1 MRSKTR
7 RLLVLTVAACLTT
20 VPAVPPAWAATYYCL
35 DPAGRPLFTDSP
47 SQLDQCV
54 LVQGGRSTPPPIPPR
69 LPEDATPPAPSTDH
83 AGAQA
88 GRADGQDGA
97 TPPPEVAPPGTVR
110 VPIGRSGQSLIVQ
123 VRLNG
128 TKDARL
134 ILDTGADVTILSHA
148 LALDLGIFPSA
159 SLSTVTLNTV
169 GGQVRADVVRVGS
182 VSVGEAEVRDVLAVI
197 HDLPDAPTGI
207 DGLLGLTFLD
217 RFVVTVDAQKGEMQ
231 LRQRQ

>member
-1 MRSKTR
+1 MSRSTSP
-7 RLLVLTVAACLTT
+7 LFSLMPAVCLTVAWFA
-20 VPAVPPAWAATYYCL
+20 PSSYAATYYCL

-47 SQLDQCV
+47 SQADQCV
-54 LVQGGRSTPPPIPPR
+54 LVQEGRPTPPPIPQR
-69 LPEDATPPAPSTDH
+69 LPDDAVAGTPPAAPPDLRP
-83 AGAQA
+83 AGTE
-88 GRADGQDGA
+88 DQDGA
-97 TPPPEVAPPGTVR
+97 SPPTDAAPPGTVR
-110 VPIGRSGQSLIVQ
+110 VPIGRSGKSLIVQ

-128 TKDARL
+128 TRDARL

-182 VSVGEAEVRDVLAVI
+182 VSVGEAEARDVLAVI

-231 LRQRQ
+231 LRQRR